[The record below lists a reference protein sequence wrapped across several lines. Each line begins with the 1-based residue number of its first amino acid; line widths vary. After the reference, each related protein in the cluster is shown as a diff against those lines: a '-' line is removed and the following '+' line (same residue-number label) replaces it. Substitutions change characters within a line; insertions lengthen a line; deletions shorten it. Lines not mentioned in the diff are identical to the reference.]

1 MDKEIAIERRDF
13 LKSTAAL
20 SALAILSDQT
30 TPVARADE
38 IAVPVA
44 SPSGGVRMSDIPISP
59 NAKISVERR
68 VPLS

>member
-1 MDKEIAIERRDF
+1 MDEEIAIERRDF

-38 IAVPVA
+38 IAVRVA
-44 SPSGGVRMSDIPISP
+44 SPSRGVRMSDIPISP